1 MKARRLVVA
10 VVSSLMLSGTA
21 LAQGGMGMGMG
32 MGAWGDGD
40 AKITKDEFVK
50 HAEER
55 FKRMDVNKDGVID
68 ATDRKA
74 MRERMR
80 ECQET
85 MGDMGPGMMGYGKKG
100 SGMMGPGMMG
110 GAGETPAKETPAKP
124 AQ

>member
-10 VVSSLMLSGTA
+10 AVGLLVLSGTA
-21 LAQGGMGMGMG
+21 LAQGG

-40 AKITKDEFVK
+40 AKITKEEFLK
-50 HAEER
+50 HAQER

-85 MGDMGPGMMGYGKKG
+85 MGDMGPGMMGHGRTG
-100 SGMMGPGMMG
+100 SGMMGPGMTG